1 MTHRH
6 IPLRTKP
13 ITFVSVVFLVR
24 ASGRRF
30 VHAVNFMRIADCP
43 ALWWLRKTKQAE
55 QDSRP
60 FCGLVRSGEV
70 KIEGPHARWV
80 ERGAEEGAVVS
91 EPGNQLR
98 QDLWNRNLG

>member
-6 IPLRTKP
+6 ILLRAGP
-13 ITFVSVVFLVR
+13 ITFISVVFLDK

-30 VHAVNFMRIADCP
+30 VHRVNFMRIADCP
-43 ALWWLRKTKQAE
+43 ALWCLRKTKQAE

-70 KIEGPHARWV
+70 KIEGLHARWV

-98 QDLWNRNLG
+98 QNLWQ